1 MNTAEI
7 MIRLQ
12 SRYSLP
18 EWAFF
23 EQVRDIAGFGASRT
37 ADAVAMNLWPGRG
50 LELHGFEVKATRA
63 DWRRELKDPAKAEA
77 VSQFCDRWWIVVG
90 DKDIVKDD
98 ELPPTWGLLVCR
110 GKTQMVAKVKAPKLD
125 PTPIDR
131 HFFAV
136 LLKKASASKEHG
148 VTEARVKTLVD
159 AGRPAIEKRIQESM
173 NWKLEMA
180 EREVRKW
187 EEAVQKFE
195 DASGVKLDV
204 YSSGQIGEAVKTVLA
219 LKTAGWE
226 SVRSRLDRTAE
237 DLTRLATTMTN
248 ARDQLGDVFDE

>member
-1 MNTAEI
+1 MKTAEI
-7 MIRLQ
+7 ITRLQ

-50 LELHGFEVKATRA
+50 LELHGFEVKANRN
-63 DWRRELKDPAKAEA
+63 DWRRELKNPAKAEA
-77 VSQFCDRWWIVVG
+77 VSQFCDRWWVVVG

-110 GKTQMVAKVKAPKLD
+110 GKTQMVAKVKAPKLE
-125 PTPIDR
+125 PEPIDR
-131 HFFAV
+131 HFLAV
-136 LLKKASASKEHG
+136 LLKKASASKEYG
-148 VTEARVKTLVD
+148 VVEERVKALVD
-159 AGRPAIEKRIQESM
+159 AHRPAMEKRIQESM

-180 EREVRKW
+180 ERDVRNW

-195 DASGVKLDV
+195 DTSGVKLDV
-204 YSSGQIGEAVKTVLA
+204 YNSGQIGEAVKAVLK
-219 LKTAGWE
+219 LHRTG
-226 SVRSRLDRTAE
+226 RGGMTQLDRSVDDVAKLAK
-237 DLTRLATTMTN
+237 DLVDVRK
-248 ARDQLGDVFDE
+248 QLRKVLDE